1 MRAWLSEIRY
11 VHVCFQCTYIVCA
24 QLHIQ
29 FIVALE
35 SGIAQ
40 LVEWLNPDCEVI
52 VTLTPGQVWL
62 SLVIRPC

>member
-1 MRAWLSEIRY
+1 MYMYA
-11 VHVCFQCTYIVCA
+11 FNVCA
-24 QLHIQ
+24 QFYIQ

-62 SLVIRPC
+62 SLVT